1 MSTSSVYRGEAIAA
15 VVAVIA
21 CAVLSRYIV
30 QNPEMADMMT
40 RGIAGPMTWPKV
52 MLGGAAFCAVGW
64 GISSWRAMLRQ
75 REREAAGQ
83 APTVPDEAQAAF
95 LPVALGLS
103 LGVAY
108 AFMLPWIG
116 FPLASLAFLLLWFWV
131 GGTRKPL
138 TLILVSCIGIVL
150 LLYVFVKLALMP
162 LSRGVGVFDNF
173 TIALFRLLGI
183 Y

>member
-1 MSTSSVYRGEAIAA
+1 MSTSSAYRGEAIAA

-30 QNPEMADMMT
+30 QNPEMAAMMA
-40 RGIAGPMTWPKV
+40 RGVAGPMTWPKV
-52 MLGGAAFCAVGW
+52 MLAGAAFCAVGW
-64 GISSWRAMLRQ
+64 GISSWREMLRQ

-83 APTVPDEAQAAF
+83 GAQASEEQVPF
-95 LPVALGLS
+95 LPVALGLA

-108 AFMLPWIG
+108 AFMIPWIG
-116 FPLASLAFLLLWFWV
+116 FPLASLVFLLLWFRV
-131 GGTRKPL
+131 GGIRKPL
-138 TLILVSCIGIVL
+138 TLVLTSCIGIVV

-162 LSRGVGVFDNF
+162 LNRGQGVFDAF
-173 TIALFRLLGI
+173 TIGLFRVLGI